1 MSTEIELTDFE
12 LMQKIAAKDSKSL
25 ELLYDR
31 YSPVLYTLINKIVR
45 SRDVAEEVLADI
57 FLIIWKKYYM
67 FNMSTENVYSWLIML
82 ARNKAVDAKKRMY
95 GHLTVEYSDSYE
107 DEKIIPLLSKEI
119 DPLDLNTALEIRPNI
134 DKAFNTLT
142 DAQRYVFNLAYYE
155 GMSETEIA
163 QRLNIPVQTVKSKIR
178 IAINNLKNLVKG
190 SSL

>member
-31 YSPVLYTLINKIVR
+31 YSPVLYTLIHKIVR

-67 FNMSTENVYSWLIML
+67 FDMSTENVYSWLIML

-95 GHLTVEYSDSYE
+95 GHQTVEYSDSYE
-107 DEKIIPLLSKEI
+107 DEKIIPSLSKEI
-119 DPLDLNTALEIRPNI
+119 DPLDLNTALELRPNI
-134 DKAFNTLT
+134 DQAFNTLT

>member
-31 YSPVLYTLINKIVR
+31 YSPVLYTLIHKIVR

-67 FNMSTENVYSWLIML
+67 FDMSTENVYSWLIML

-119 DPLDLNTALEIRPNI
+119 DPLDLNTALELRPNI

>member
-67 FNMSTENVYSWLIML
+67 FDMSTENVYSWLIML